1 MLPPPPRFTRTD
13 TLLPYTTLFRSNVRE
28 HVMSQR
34 PRRPYRRRREDPPAR
49 YRQGGPHRRVAGR
62 RRGPAHAGAGPEG
75 RVPLPHAVL
84 PRPRPDRV
92 GTAGAALPRAHL
104 PTVQPA
110 HPPPAPSPPR
120 PPPHLPNARPRR
132 HRRG

>member
-28 HVMSQR
+28 HERSQR

-75 RVPLPHAVL
+75 RVPLPRSGEHTSELQSLIRNSYAVL
-84 PRPRPDRV
+84 CLKKKKEDEKLAN
-92 GTAGAALPRAHL
+92 TK
-104 PTVQPA
+104 
-110 HPPPAPSPPR
+110 
-120 PPPHLPNARPRR
+120 
-132 HRRG
+132 